1 MACCPFHDDKNP
13 SMKVDQRFHCF
24 GCGEDGD
31 VIDFTAKLFD
41 LSPKEAAEK
50 LAQDFGLIYD
60 SQAPP
65 RRRYV
70 RQKNEAQKFR
80 EDRQRCYRVLSD
92 YYYLLKKWEADRSP
106 RTPEEEPHPR
116 FVEAIQKKA
125 YVEYLLDLF
134 LYESEE
140 EQKAWIAEHTA
151 EITHLERR
159 LKIMAENKPTNRER
173 LREITDG
180 IEQGIKELF
189 ESEKYMR
196 YLSVMSRF
204 HRYSV
209 NNTMLIY
216 MQKPDATLVAGFSK
230 WRDTFHRTV
239 KKGEKGIQILA
250 PIPYKK
256 KVETE
261 KVDAAGQPAIG
272 PDGKPMKEIQEIDA
286 TLFRVAYVFDVSQTE
301 GKELPTIGVAELGGD
316 VVNYDKMLEG
326 LRQVSPVPIGFEEIA
341 AGAKGYYSPA
351 ESRIAIQQ
359 GMSELQTIK
368 TAIHEIAHAKLHA
381 VTPDEKAAPE
391 DKKDRRT
398 KEVEAESIAYTVCQH
413 FGIDTS
419 DYSFGYVAGWSSG
432 KEMKELRAS
441 MEVIRGTAHE
451 IILELDGHMGYRD
464 LQREITQAQPREE
477 KAGPK
482 RKSPAKAAGRKKKH
496 IRMKGRQKNESVFF
510 QRGRRKHGR
519 DLQG

>member
-1 MACCPFHDDKNP
+1 
-13 SMKVDQRFHCF
+13 MKEKKTKQ
-24 GCGEDGD
+24 
-31 VIDFTAKLFD
+31 
-41 LSPKEAAEK
+41 AEQV
-50 LAQDFGLIYD
+50 QD
-60 SQAPP
+60 
-65 RRRYV
+65 
-70 RQKNEAQKFR
+70 
-80 EDRQRCYRVLSD
+80 
-92 YYYLLKKWEADRSP
+92 
-106 RTPEEEPHPR
+106 
-116 FVEAIQKKA
+116 
-125 YVEYLLDLF
+125 
-134 LYESEE
+134 
-140 EQKAWIAEHTA
+140 
-151 EITHLERR
+151 ITDR
-159 LKIMAENKPTNRER
+159 LKE
-173 LREITDG
+173 G
-180 IEQGIKELF
+180 IQQLF
-189 ESEKYMR
+189 ESDR
-196 YLSVMSRF
+196 YKAYLTTMAKF
-204 HRYSV
+204 HNYSF
-209 NNTMLIY
+209 NNTLLIA
-216 MQKPDATLVAGFSK
+216 MQKPDATLVAGYSDWKNKFG
-230 WRDTFHRTV
+230 RHV
-239 KKGEKGIQILA
+239 KRGEKGIKIFV
-250 PIPYKK
+250 PMPYRK

-391 DKKDRRT
+391 DKKNRRT

-477 KAGPK
+477 MARPK
-482 RKSPAKAAGRKKKH
+482 RKSPAKAAGRKKKTYSYE
-496 IRMKGRQKNESVFF
+496 R
-510 QRGRRKHGR
+510 
-519 DLQG
+519 

>member
-1 MACCPFHDDKNP
+1 MGYQESWMYVPQDLFNNYIQRYKEMDHRNTYAEICSIVILKRPIHPFPANTKIIWISGDRGYHDLETLFGKTQP
-13 SMKVDQRFHCF
+13 SDQR
-24 GCGEDGD
+24 
-31 VIDFTAKLFD
+31 AKLIQVEEI
-41 LSPKEAAEK
+41 L
-50 LAQDFGLIYD
+50 DFNDPRLEGLI
-60 SQAPP
+60 
-65 RRRYV
+65 
-70 RQKNEAQKFR
+70 
-80 EDRQRCYRVLSD
+80 LSD
-92 YYYLLKKWEADRSP
+92 DSKYSENAYFKRYSLE
-106 RTPEEEPHPR
+106 HY
-116 FVEAIQKKA
+116 IQQEKKA
-125 YVEYLLDLF
+125 KQA
-134 LYESEE
+134 
-140 EQKAWIAEHTA
+140 EQVQD
-151 EITHLERR
+151 ITDR
-159 LKIMAENKPTNRER
+159 LKE
-173 LREITDG
+173 G
-180 IEQGIKELF
+180 IQQLF
-189 ESEKYMR
+189 ESDR
-196 YLSVMSRF
+196 YKAYLTTMAKF
-204 HRYSV
+204 HNYSF
-209 NNTMLIY
+209 NNTLLIA
-216 MQKPDATLVAGFSK
+216 MQKPDATLVAGYSDWKNKFG
-230 WRDTFHRTV
+230 RHV
-239 KKGEKGIQILA
+239 KRGEKGIKIFA
-250 PIPYKK
+250 PMPYKGK
-256 KVETE
+256 KEQTKLDPITQKPVLDAEGNQVKEVVET
-261 KVDAAGQPAIG
+261 
-272 PDGKPMKEIQEIDA
+272 
-286 TLFRVAYVFDVSQTE
+286 TYVAYKVVTVFDINQTE

-477 KAGPK
+477 KARPK
-482 RKSPAKAAGRKKKH
+482 RKSPAKAAGRKKKTYSYE
-496 IRMKGRQKNESVFF
+496 R
-510 QRGRRKHGR
+510 
-519 DLQG
+519 

>member
-1 MACCPFHDDKNP
+1 MGYQESWMYVPQDLFNNYIQRYKEMDHRNTYAEICSIVILKRPIHPFPANTKIIWISGDRGYHDLETLFGKTQP
-13 SMKVDQRFHCF
+13 SDQR
-24 GCGEDGD
+24 
-31 VIDFTAKLFD
+31 AKLIQVEEI
-41 LSPKEAAEK
+41 L
-50 LAQDFGLIYD
+50 DFNDPRLEGLI
-60 SQAPP
+60 
-65 RRRYV
+65 
-70 RQKNEAQKFR
+70 
-80 EDRQRCYRVLSD
+80 LSD
-92 YYYLLKKWEADRSP
+92 DSKYSENAYFKRYSLE
-106 RTPEEEPHPR
+106 HY
-116 FVEAIQKKA
+116 IQQEKKA
-125 YVEYLLDLF
+125 KQA
-134 LYESEE
+134 
-140 EQKAWIAEHTA
+140 EQVQD
-151 EITHLERR
+151 ITDR
-159 LKIMAENKPTNRER
+159 LKE
-173 LREITDG
+173 G
-180 IEQGIKELF
+180 IQQLF
-189 ESEKYMR
+189 ESDR
-196 YLSVMSRF
+196 YKAYLTTMAKF
-204 HRYSV
+204 HNYSF
-209 NNTMLIY
+209 NNTLLIA

-477 KAGPK
+477 KARPK
-482 RKSPAKAAGRKKKH
+482 RKSPAKAAGRKKKTYSYE
-496 IRMKGRQKNESVFF
+496 R
-510 QRGRRKHGR
+510 
-519 DLQG
+519 

>member
-1 MACCPFHDDKNP
+1 M
-13 SMKVDQRFHCF
+13 Q
-24 GCGEDGD
+24 
-31 VIDFTAKLFD
+31 
-41 LSPKEAAEK
+41 EK
-50 LAQDFGLIYD
+50 KTKQTE
-60 SQAPP
+60 Q
-65 RRRYV
+65 V
-70 RQKNEAQKFR
+70 RK
-80 EDRQRCYRVLSD
+80 
-92 YYYLLKKWEADRSP
+92 
-106 RTPEEEPHPR
+106 
-116 FVEAIQKKA
+116 
-125 YVEYLLDLF
+125 
-134 LYESEE
+134 
-140 EQKAWIAEHTA
+140 
-151 EITHLERR
+151 
-159 LKIMAENKPTNRER
+159 
-173 LREITDG
+173 ITDRLEEG
-180 IEQGIKELF
+180 IRQLF
-189 ESEKYMR
+189 ESEQYKA
-196 YLSVMSRF
+196 YLTAMSKF
-204 HRYSV
+204 HNYSF
-209 NNTMLIY
+209 NNTLLIA

-316 VVNYDKMLEG
+316 VVNYEKMLEG

-482 RKSPAKAAGRKKKH
+482 RKSPAKAAGRKKKTYSYE
-496 IRMKGRQKNESVFF
+496 R
-510 QRGRRKHGR
+510 
-519 DLQG
+519 

>member
-1 MACCPFHDDKNP
+1 
-13 SMKVDQRFHCF
+13 MKEKKTKQ
-24 GCGEDGD
+24 
-31 VIDFTAKLFD
+31 
-41 LSPKEAAEK
+41 AEQV
-50 LAQDFGLIYD
+50 QD
-60 SQAPP
+60 
-65 RRRYV
+65 
-70 RQKNEAQKFR
+70 
-80 EDRQRCYRVLSD
+80 
-92 YYYLLKKWEADRSP
+92 
-106 RTPEEEPHPR
+106 
-116 FVEAIQKKA
+116 
-125 YVEYLLDLF
+125 
-134 LYESEE
+134 
-140 EQKAWIAEHTA
+140 
-151 EITHLERR
+151 ITDR
-159 LKIMAENKPTNRER
+159 LKE
-173 LREITDG
+173 G
-180 IEQGIKELF
+180 IQQLF
-189 ESEKYMR
+189 ESDR
-196 YLSVMSRF
+196 YKAYLTTMAKF
-204 HRYSV
+204 HNYSF
-209 NNTMLIY
+209 NNTLLIA
-216 MQKPDATLVAGFSK
+216 MQKPDATLVAGYSDWKNKFG
-230 WRDTFHRTV
+230 RHV
-239 KKGEKGIQILA
+239 KRGEKGIKIFV
-250 PIPYKK
+250 PMPYRK

-351 ESRIAIQQ
+351 ESRIAIQR

-381 VTPDEKAAPE
+381 VTPDEKAASE

-482 RKSPAKAAGRKKKH
+482 RKSPAKAAGRKKKTYSYE
-496 IRMKGRQKNESVFF
+496 R
-510 QRGRRKHGR
+510 
-519 DLQG
+519 